1 MTVPLV
7 GPGPTA
13 DLAHALP
20 QLASGLLATE
30 LGVQDPF
37 VGPSG
42 LQAVFGAV
50 SAGLAALGLQAR
62 RTGLRP
68 KGEP

>member
-30 LGVQDPF
+30 LGV
-37 VGPSG
+37 
-42 LQAVFGAV
+42 FGAV